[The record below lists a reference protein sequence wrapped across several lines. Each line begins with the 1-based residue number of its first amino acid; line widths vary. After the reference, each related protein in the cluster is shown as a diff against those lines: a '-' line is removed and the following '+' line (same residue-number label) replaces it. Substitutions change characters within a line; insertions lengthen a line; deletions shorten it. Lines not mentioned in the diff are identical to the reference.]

1 MGRAENPVLPL
12 TLYLTKHISEMDVR
26 VIQVALSL
34 NYQED
39 NLMLNKKLVVVAVA
53 GLFSTGAM
61 AAGENNVGSCGWG
74 SKLFDGQRGIAP
86 QVLAAT
92 TNGTSGNQTFAVTS
106 GTSGCTQDGV
116 VKSTWKTAM
125 FIDGNK
131 EKLARDMSTGS
142 GESLES
148 LAKLIGVQDQHK
160 PAFFQATKENFAKI
174 FSSDNATTDQ
184 VLASLKQVLAS
195 DSELAQY
202 SLSI

>member
-1 MGRAENPVLPL
+1 M
-12 TLYLTKHISEMDVR
+12 
-26 VIQVALSL
+26 LS
-34 NYQED
+34 
-39 NLMLNKKLVVVAVA
+39 KKLMVVAVA

-74 SKLFDGQRGIAP
+74 SKLFTGQRGIAP

-116 VKSTWKTAM
+116 VSSNWKTAM